1 MQVAT
6 IRQSGYLLFMLA
18 LLGGAPACA
27 DPLQGDEADWLKT
40 MVFAAHQT
48 DYSGVFVYQSGGR
61 VEMSRITHITDENGE
76 HERLEG
82 LGGARRELIRN
93 NDQVWLYSD
102 GHKSRV
108 EKRQIRRA
116 FPALLPE
123 QISTLKENYS
133 VRREEEG
140 EVAGYHVHTVVFQP
154 RDNLRYTR
162 KMWAHYDSGLLLK
175 AAVMDDHGYIIE
187 QYAFMQLNIDGNI
200 DRKWITQDKPSAAEQ
215 PQQLQPLPMSGAEYL
230 AESNGWQVD
239 AMPAGFKKIL
249 EMRRHFRENKEPV
262 IHMVYSDGLAGISVF
277 IEKTN
282 GLTHLH
288 SGLAGQGAVH
298 VYNRI
303 VGDSLVTVVGEV
315 PARTVIQV
323 ADSVRYAG
331 Q

>member
-1 MQVAT
+1 MQVKL
-6 IRQSGYLLFMLA
+6 RQSGYLFFMLVQ
-18 LLGGAPACA
+18 LGVASAFA
-27 DPLQGDEADWLKT
+27 DPLQGDEAVWLKT

-48 DYSGVFVYQSGGR
+48 NYSGVFVYQSGGR
-61 VEMSRITHITDENGE
+61 VEMSRITHISDADGE

-82 LGGARRELIRN
+82 LDGGRRELIRN
-93 NDQVWLYSD
+93 NDQVWLFTE

-140 EVAGYHVHTVVFQP
+140 EVAGHHVHTVVFQP
-154 RDNLRYTR
+154 KDNLRYTR

-175 AAVMDDHGYIIE
+175 ATVMDDHGYIIE
-187 QYAFMQLNIDGNI
+187 QYAFMQVNINGNI
-200 DRKWITQDKPSAAEQ
+200 DRKWITKDKPSSADPDLQ
-215 PQQLQPLPMSGAEYL
+215 PQPMPLSRVEQLM
-230 AESNGWQVD
+230 ESNGWQVD

-282 GLTHLH
+282 GLTPPH

-303 VGDSLVTVVGEV
+303 VGDALVTVVGEV
-315 PARTVIQV
+315 PARTVIQI